1 MKNLTIFI
9 LSILVFFI
17 LLVSISI
24 PNSNAQNNST
34 EIILKNNTNQQQDKI
49 SIFASFFPMFDFVKN
64 IGGEKVNVFPIIP
77 LGVEPHDWE
86 PTIQQVVEIQDADLI
101 IINGAGFEPW
111 IKKISDK
118 YLDTSLNIS
127 LIAHVENGKTDSSST
142 IYDPHIWLDPIL
154 AKKQVLAIYERLSLI
169 DPDNMEYYLNNTNN
183 FLEKLDS
190 LHNKIYSDLSECKT
204 KDFLSFHDS
213 YRYFADRYG
222 LNQHTIFG
230 MSPEGDISPLKLQ
243 QIINLANSLNITTI
257 YSEDL
262 VDTRLSDTI
271 ASELHNGQVLQLSP
285 LERINEEEQHKGI
298 GYVEKMLKN
307 LENLMIGLKCN

>member
-34 EIILKNNTNQQQDKI
+34 ETILKNNTNQQQDKI
-49 SIFASFFPMFDFVKN
+49 SIFASFFPIFDFVKN

-101 IINGAGFEPW
+101 IINGAGFESW

-127 LIAHVENGKTDSSST
+127 LIAHVENGETDSST

-190 LHNKIYSDLSECKT
+190 LHNKIYSDLSKCKT

-230 MSPEGDISPLKLQ
+230 ISPEGDVSPQKLQ

-298 GYVEKMLKN
+298 GYVDKMLEN